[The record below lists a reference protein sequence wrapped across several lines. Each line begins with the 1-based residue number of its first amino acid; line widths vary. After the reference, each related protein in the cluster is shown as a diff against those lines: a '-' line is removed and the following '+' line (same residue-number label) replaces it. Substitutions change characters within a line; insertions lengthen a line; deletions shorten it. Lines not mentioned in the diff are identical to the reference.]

1 MDSVFEKI
9 NQRVLNSG
17 CAEVAAGAGAADSRA
32 GCAPHASRAVTFI
45 RLLLAEAIT
54 GRT

>member
-17 CAEVAAGAGAADSRA
+17 RAELAAGAGAADSRA
-32 GCAPHASRAVTFI
+32 GCAPRASRVITFI
-45 RLLLAEAIT
+45 KLLLAQAVT